1 MTKVLIKFS
10 VLLSHFTKGN
20 LTLISAKRVQKVVNK
35 IISSSIAIDGNYS
48 QWTEWSDC
56 DVTCGRG
63 VQNRSRSCT
72 SPPPQYDGKSC
83 EGLGPVLFEAID
95 GDYTEWSKWSKC
107 SVTCGRGSRTR
118 TRECTNPPP
127 QYGGKECSD
136 LVPVND
142 TQGCNTTACRKSC

>member
-83 EGLGPVLFEAID
+83 EGLGPANE
-95 GDYTEWSKWSKC
+95 TKECNKNPCRKC
-107 SVTCGRGSRTR
+107 IL
-118 TRECTNPPP
+118 TNPDKLYV
-127 QYGGKECSD
+127 QCVLHDSHGA
-136 LVPVND
+136 VIRW
-142 TQGCNTTACRKSC
+142 T